1 MQGGLRSRRQ
11 RGSAEVAP
19 GKRRSGCGW
28 LAVSSFISRGCG
40 GGEAAKGTLLGVTN
54 HRGVPGTR
62 ESPLLFAHC
71 LELSK
76 GHSE

>member
-11 RGSAEVAP
+11 RGSAGVAP
-19 GKRRSGCGW
+19 GKRQSGCGW
-28 LAVSSFISRGCG
+28 LAVSPFISRGCR
-40 GGEAAKGTLLGVTN
+40 GGEASKGTLLGVPN
-54 HRGVPGTR
+54 HHGVPGTW